1 MVQLVIIYHTFM
13 ASGVKDPKPSSLAVV
28 FKKEPYK
35 AGHNPRN
42 VLISET
48 ENCHTCLIQQIFLSE
63 ECLHF
68 QTTLLSEKWHE
79 ESQQGLVVIAEDKV
93 MLSNL

>member
-1 MVQLVIIYHTFM
+1 MVQFVIIYHTFM
-13 ASGVKDPKPSSLAVV
+13 ASGVKDSKPSSLAVV

-63 ECLHF
+63 ECLHVK
-68 QTTLLSEKWHE
+68 TTLLSEKWHE
-79 ESQQGLVVIAEDKV
+79 ESQQGLVVITADKL